1 MQQAGD
7 PSALSKREE
16 QYKLLKTKQGNEKS
30 QPTSP
35 KTGTAIELVI
45 SGSKLLPQLWETQRF
60 SKAVLLL
67 GRFFFFNSPSE
78 AVVCCNEALPN
89 KGLSGKEDDASI
101 YPLKEDRLL
110 LLSSKKGF

>member
-30 QPTSP
+30 QPTSQ
-35 KTGTAIELVI
+35 KTSTAIELVI
-45 SGSKLLPQLWETQRF
+45 SGSKLLPQLWEIQRF

-67 GRFFFFNSPSE
+67 GRFFFNSPSE
-78 AVVCCNEALPN
+78 AVACCNEALPN
-89 KGLSGKEDDASI
+89 KGLSGKEDGASI

>member
-30 QPTSP
+30 QPTSQ
-35 KTGTAIELVI
+35 KTSTAIELVI
-45 SGSKLLPQLWETQRF
+45 SGSKLLPQLWEIQRF

-67 GRFFFFNSPSE
+67 GRFFFFFNSPSE
-78 AVVCCNEALPN
+78 AVACCNEALPN
-89 KGLSGKEDDASI
+89 KGKEDGASI